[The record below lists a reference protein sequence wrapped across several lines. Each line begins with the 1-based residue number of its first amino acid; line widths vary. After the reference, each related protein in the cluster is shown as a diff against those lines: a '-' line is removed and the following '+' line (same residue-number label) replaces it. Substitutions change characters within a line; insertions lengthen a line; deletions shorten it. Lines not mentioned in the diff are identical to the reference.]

1 MLFKTQWQRIHDW
14 QTMSP
19 KIILC
24 LALVLSGANMQRIFF
39 TIAFFL
45 NIAPFAFGLSA
56 APPHTPVG
64 LDQLPPAPVY
74 SRAYPVYT
82 DVFLNNLDQRTNWK
96 KKWQEELPKSG
107 SGLRYYSGT
116 DSGAIQT
123 ALYKVLTDA
132 GVKTQRNHV
141 FFNDRLGMVFFQ
153 GTQSECDLAQLVVN
167 DLNGGMIFKANPSIR
182 HAVSIRVPTKL
193 KIGRTADMLT
203 LEIDENSFVPARLSV
218 GTNMWTGFD
227 RHVFVYPFGGK
238 RPVNQ
243 SDLADDNGN
252 SVNVDSDIFTVCN
265 GMKIGNEYFSFGKQN
280 FDVKEDGLSLP
291 GRKYIVEMDSA
302 IFELEPDWQ
311 DYSNPQRS
319 KTYKILWRQTLKQT
333 VE

>member
-1 MLFKTQWQRIHDW
+1 MNSKL
-14 QTMSP
+14 
-19 KIILC
+19 ILG
-24 LALVLSGANMQRIFF
+24 LAFVLSGANMQGIFF

-56 APPHTPVG
+56 APPHTSVG

-96 KKWQEELPKSG
+96 KKWREEPPKPG
-107 SGLRYYSGT
+107 PGLRYGSGT
-116 DSGAIQT
+116 DSGAMQT

-132 GVKTQRNHV
+132 GVKTSRYHV
-141 FFNDRLGMVFFQ
+141 FFNDRLGLVFFQ
-153 GTQSECDLAQLVVN
+153 RTQSECDLVQLVVK
-167 DLNGGMIFKANPSIR
+167 DLNGGIIFKANSSIR

-203 LEIDENSFVPARLSV
+203 LEIDENSFVPASLSV

-227 RHVFVYPFGGK
+227 RQVFVYPLGGK
-238 RPVNQ
+238 CPVNQ
-243 SDLADDNGN
+243 SDLAGDNDN
-252 SVNVDSDIFTVCN
+252 SGNVDSIIFTVWN
-265 GMKIGNEYFSFGKQN
+265 GMKVGDEYFSFGKQN
-280 FDVKEDGLSLP
+280 FDVKEDDFSLP
-291 GRKYIVEMDSA
+291 GKKYIVEMDSA
-302 IFELEPDWQ
+302 IFELEPDSQ
-311 DYSNPQRS
+311 GYFNPQRS